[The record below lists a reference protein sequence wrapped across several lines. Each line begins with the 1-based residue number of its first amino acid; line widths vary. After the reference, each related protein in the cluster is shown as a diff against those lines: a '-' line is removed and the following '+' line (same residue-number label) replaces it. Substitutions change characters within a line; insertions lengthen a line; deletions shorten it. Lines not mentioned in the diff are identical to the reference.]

1 MFLKQHKYTA
11 TAVLGVQGV
20 QGPGAQVG
28 LRCIV
33 LGAAVARVG
42 APRAPRA
49 PGETLLPG
57 ETFRLEGGVRMVY

>member
-1 MFLKQHKYTA
+1 M
-11 TAVLGVQGV
+11 
-20 QGPGAQVG
+20 QVG

-33 LGAAVARVG
+33 LGAAAARVG
-42 APRAPRA
+42 APRA